1 MQILDPIENVIY
13 ARGDLINIY
22 VDVFIF
28 NMKCKGPILNNKVFK
43 TSDFSEL
50 HENIG
55 SEQYNIEHCAEYSV
69 INIFW

>member
-50 HENIG
+50 RTWAQNSTILNIV
-55 SEQYNIEHCAEYSV
+55 QNIR
-69 INIFW
+69 